1 MPGPSA
7 CPSCQSQGCGE
18 IKREV
23 PWVNLMHTFAGKTAA
38 ATGAPLSWPG
48 GKPRASSD
56 YISGVLAPPM
66 LGKWA
71 RS

>member
-1 MPGPSA
+1 MHVPHVSLRDVGKS
-7 CPSCQSQGCGE
+7 
-18 IKREV
+18 REV

-48 GKPRASSD
+48 GKPRALSD
-56 YISGVLAPPM
+56 YISGVPAPPM

>member
-7 CPSCQSQGCGE
+7 CPSRQSQGCGE

-23 PWVNLMHTFAGKTAA
+23 PWVTLTHTCAGKTA

-48 GKPRASSD
+48 GKTRASSD
-56 YISGVLAPPM
+56 YISEVPAPPM